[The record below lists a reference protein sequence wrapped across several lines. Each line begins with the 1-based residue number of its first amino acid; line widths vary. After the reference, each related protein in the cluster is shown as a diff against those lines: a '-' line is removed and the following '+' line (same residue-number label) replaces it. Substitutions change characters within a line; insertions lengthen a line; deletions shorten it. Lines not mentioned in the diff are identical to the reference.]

1 MTTKTD
7 ATAIGTW
14 PVPDNVLRLRDG
26 RILGYA
32 LYGDAA
38 GRPAFL
44 FHGMPGSRLAA
55 AWAHEVAADRG
66 VRIICPDRPGYGLSE
81 FKPKRAI
88 LDWPDDV
95 AELADALGIEGF
107 AVVGISGGGPYAAA
121 CALRLPQRLTGVAI
135 VSGVGPSEAPGAT
148 EGMSRINRVLLTIPR
163 RVPSAARL
171 LLWLMAQRRRRS
183 PRRFLDGMIRRMPEP
198 DRALLS
204 HPKFREVFERDLGEA
219 FRSGSRGAAW
229 EALLYAR
236 PWGFR
241 LQDIRIEVHLWQGE
255 KDVNV
260 PPAMGRYQAQV
271 IPNCKAAFYPEE
283 GHLLGITHL
292 AEIID
297 ATLG

>member
-55 AWAHEVAADRG
+55 AWAHAVAADRG

-171 LLWLMAQRRRRS
+171 LLRLMAQRRRRS